1 VLSLLIAR
9 LILGRWENSCFPP
22 EQFLQSKRQGTPS
35 TKPMVALPKP
45 IKEISY
51 GIPDFSW
58 GRSNDGA
65 LRANHSGLSE
75 TARMVTA
82 NRNGEVIN
90 MHTLS
95 TPLSKEEKH
104 AHNEIA
110 ALLSIVPGLGHIYKG
125 HYEMGLIWMF
135 LGMPVA
141 VFIGIISILGTAG
154 VSLLFPILC
163 WVGLAWDAYN
173 EKDRRHRHHHHLTWA
188 DDDESPD

>member
-1 VLSLLIAR
+1 
-9 LILGRWENSCFPP
+9 
-22 EQFLQSKRQGTPS
+22 
-35 TKPMVALPKP
+35 MVALLNTHKGAN
-45 IKEISY
+45 Y
-51 GIPDFSW
+51 GIPDFSCC
-58 GRSNDGA
+58 RINDGA
-65 LRANHSGLSE
+65 VRANHSGLFE

-82 NRNGEVIN
+82 NCNEEVIN

-95 TPLSKEEKH
+95 TRLTKEEKH

-154 VSLLFPILC
+154 VSLLLPPMV
-163 WVGLAWDAYN
+163 WAALAVDAYN
-173 EKDRRHRHHHHLTWA
+173 EKDRRHHHHLTWA

>member
-1 VLSLLIAR
+1 
-9 LILGRWENSCFPP
+9 
-22 EQFLQSKRQGTPS
+22 
-35 TKPMVALPKP
+35 MVK
-45 IKEISY
+45 
-51 GIPDFSW
+51 
-58 GRSNDGA
+58 
-65 LRANHSGLSE
+65 ANCNE
-75 TARMVTA
+75 
-82 NRNGEVIN
+82 EVIN

-95 TPLSKEEKH
+95 TRLTKEEKH

-154 VSLLFPILC
+154 VSLLFPAIV
-163 WVGLAWDAYN
+163 WAALAVDAYN
-173 EKDRRHRHHHHLTWA
+173 EKDRRHHHHLTSE